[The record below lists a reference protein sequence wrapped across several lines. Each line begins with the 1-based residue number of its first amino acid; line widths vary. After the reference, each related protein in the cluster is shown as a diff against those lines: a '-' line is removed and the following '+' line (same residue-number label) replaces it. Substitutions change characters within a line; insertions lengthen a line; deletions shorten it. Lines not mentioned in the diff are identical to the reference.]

1 VADTNLLLATTAHVY
16 PDVTSW
22 NSSVALA
29 NDVTSRIPAGRE
41 DQPAVAEAAR

>member
-1 VADTNLLLATTAHVY
+1 VTVDGTGLLLATTAHVY

-29 NDVTSRIPAGRE
+29 NDVVAALAG
-41 DQPAVAEAAR
+41 QPAVTEPAR